1 MPKFLVAIVSGALA
15 FVVGF
20 MLGSL
25 FTVPQNEEM
34 EELVNTKAEMAQQIQ
49 DLQTERKRLI
59 LNTTRQEQQIL
70 DLKNRLLRA
79 YEIKEETDSIR
90 NGG

>member
-15 FVVGF
+15 FVIGF
-20 MLGSL
+20 MLGAL

-49 DLQTERKRLI
+49 DIQTENKQLI
-59 LNTTRQEQQIL
+59 LSSTRQEKQIL

-79 YEIKEETDSIR
+79 YEIEKETDSF
-90 NGG
+90 